1 MSKSLDFGNQHN
13 SNTKPRGSA
22 PHINMTI
29 TKKRAGLTGLFNAFE
44 AAHKEKGIEPPTKP
58 LSRRQWLKA
67 DDTKSIDWFHPEFGS
82 IRIIP
87 DGINLTQAGSEAGAS
102 WARLNYTGQPRNVF
116 LSFEVKLTEGV
127 ALFQCRFDEG
137 GSSIVAQKA
146 QDQTDRLSTPIDWI
160 DPQNGNRS
168 SAANAVP
175 STRKKG
181 CDDVAFIIID
191 SKGRFVQIE
200 VSVRTLRGVLWIA
213 VQEIYMG
220 QVVTTTHQKA
230 AGISLKHHK
239 DVSRV
244 AFVAPLLPEGA
255 YPGIDYIKSFG
266 SDVVIAALSLGAFSQ
281 FSEVSASE
289 WTDPGLDIP
298 EELKRKGY
306 QRAVVS
312 FFNISWNGGSG
323 FALLAD
329 GRSCFVHAGQ
339 IMNEAG
345 QPVMSQGEF
354 PFLYGREVIAVKVK
368 EEDGRLK
375 ATAIRKE
382 SAV

>member
-1 MSKSLDFGNQHN
+1 MAL
-13 SNTKPRGSA
+13 TKQP
-22 PHINMTI
+22 
-29 TKKRAGLTGLFNAFE
+29 AGLASLFNAFVE
-44 AAHKEKGIEPPTKP
+44 AHEEKGLEPPTRP
-58 LSRRQWLKA
+58 ISRRQWLKA
-67 DDTKSIDWFHPEFGS
+67 DDTDSIDWFHPDFGS
-82 IRIIP
+82 VMIIP
-87 DGINLTQAGSEAGAS
+87 EGFKLSRAGSEAGAS

-116 LSFEVKLTEGV
+116 LSFQVNLTEGMT
-127 ALFQCRFDEG
+127 LFQCRFYEG
-137 GSSIVAQKA
+137 GGSIVPPKA
-146 QDQTDRLSTPIDWI
+146 PDQVDRLSTPVDWI
-160 DPQNGNRS
+160 DPVSKQHS
-168 SAANAVP
+168 SAPNSVP
-175 STRKKG
+175 STRQKG
-181 CDDVAFIIID
+181 CDDVAFIMID
-191 SKGRFVQIE
+191 PKGRFVQIE

-230 AGISLKHHK
+230 ARISLKHHK
-239 DVSRV
+239 DGNRV

-266 SDVVIAALSLGAFSQ
+266 SDVVKAALSIGAFSQ
-281 FSEVSASE
+281 FNEVSSCE
-289 WTDPGLDIP
+289 WTDPIADIP
-298 EELKRKGY
+298 AHLKDKGY

-354 PFLYGREVIAVKVK
+354 PFLYGCEVIAVKVK

-382 SAV
+382 SEV